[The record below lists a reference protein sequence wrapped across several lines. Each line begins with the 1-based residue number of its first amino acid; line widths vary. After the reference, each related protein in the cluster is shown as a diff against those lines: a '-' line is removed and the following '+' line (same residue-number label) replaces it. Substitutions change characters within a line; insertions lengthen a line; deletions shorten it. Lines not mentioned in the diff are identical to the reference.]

1 MNFLKKF
8 SRSRNGCVA
17 TAGQANAEA
26 QRNEVAVIP
35 QLRVSASPRENMQAQ
50 IF

>member
-1 MNFLKKF
+1 MNCLKKF

-26 QRNEVAVIP
+26 QSKGKEKIP
-35 QLRVSASPRENMQAQ
+35 NSFPEFLSS
-50 IF
+50 ILILTLLT